1 MATNAI
7 SSNQHTS
14 SSGGQ
19 VTNPGA
25 VLGKDDFLKMFVATL
40 QNQDPIS
47 PVDSKEFLSQ
57 NAMFT
62 ELEKLANIESLLSQ
76 NQGIQKGLE
85 KMLAANYLGQ
95 QITATIPPQN
105 KDEVALSVSGR
116 VVGTSYTGDTPM
128 LLLDNGKSVAIT
140 NVTGVKLP
148 GA

>member
-7 SSNQHTS
+7 SSNQQTAT
-14 SSGGQ
+14 SGGQ

-40 QNQDPIS
+40 KNQDPIS

-62 ELEKLANIESLLSQ
+62 ELEKLSNIESLLAQ
-76 NQGIQKGLE
+76 NQGTQKGVE

-105 KDEVALSVSGR
+105 KDEVALSVSGT

-128 LLLDNGKSVAIT
+128 LLLDNGKSVAIA